1 MSAKISRFAVFSII
15 TSILV
20 LLIIWKYV
28 DIMLISPSTVSRVN
42 GPVQIVERGP
52 ILDRNGRILAIQT
65 QMDSVTAWMPNIGEK
80 EITATIIADALNMDS
95 DLILDKFD
103 SYTGFIYIKRKIS
116 PTESANI
123 RTLIDEDK
131 IPGISLEPE
140 YGRNYPEQNLTSHL
154 TGFAGIDNT
163 GLDGIELTYNEI
175 LSPKSDS
182 NDEIIYGNQIFLTI
196 DLNIQYFSRKL
207 AEKTYAE
214 YDADSVMILVMDAKN
229 GDFLSWVSMPDY
241 NPNLFGLASSK
252 EKNNLPVTY
261 AYEPGSVFKIFSLA
275 AEMEIGGI
283 SPNSRFYCDGFYEH
297 IFSDDETVKINCL
310 GVHGDISVQDIIKY
324 SCNSGAAY
332 ASDTVSKTD
341 FYNKLNSFGFNS
353 RTGLAFTG
361 ETVGILHRPEQW
373 SGRSK
378 PTIAIGQEISVSA
391 VQMITAAT
399 VLTNQGTLLEPH
411 IIDKIVSPEG
421 KLIRDFKRE
430 PIRHVIKPEIA
441 KAMLLMMETATEPGG
456 TARRT
461 AIDGL
466 RISAKT
472 GTAQK
477 INPDSGRYSAS
488 SFVASTLA
496 IFPTDD
502 PEIIVY
508 IVVDTP
514 KGDEF
519 YGGRIVTPIIK
530 ELTEELVRYLDIQME
545 SETVIEHSGTI
556 KLTASDKLQIGEVLP
571 DLTGLSKREILPLIA
586 LPGISVTIDG
596 EGWVVKQNPEP
607 GTPITEGMTLKLEL
621 K

>member
-1 MSAKISRFAVFSII
+1 MSAKISRFAVFSIV

-20 LLIIWKYV
+20 LLIILKYV
-28 DIMLISPSTVSRVN
+28 DIMLISPSIVSRVN
-42 GPVQIVERGP
+42 SPVQIVERGP

-65 QMDSVTAWMPNIGEK
+65 QMDSVTAWMPNVTEK
-80 EITATIIADALNMDS
+80 ETTAAFIADALNMDS
-95 DLILDKFD
+95 DLILRKFD
-103 SYTGFIYIKRKIS
+103 NYSGFIYIKRKIT
-116 PTESANI
+116 PTESLSI
-123 RTLIDEDK
+123 RTLIAEDK
-131 IPGISLEPE
+131 ISGISLEPE

-154 TGFAGIDNT
+154 TGFTGIDNT
-163 GLDGIELTYNEI
+163 GLDGIELTYDEI

-182 NDEIIYGNQIFLTI
+182 DDEIVYGNQVFLTI

-207 AEKTYAE
+207 AERTYTE
-214 YDADSVMILVMDAKN
+214 FDADSVMILVMDAKN
-229 GDFLSWVSMPDY
+229 GDLLSWVSMPDY
-241 NPNLFGLASSK
+241 NPNTFRLASSI
-252 EKNNLPVTY
+252 EKNNLPATY

-283 SPNSRFYCDGFYEH
+283 SPNSHFYCDGYYEH
-297 IFSDDETVKINCL
+297 QFSDVETVRINCL
-310 GVHGDISVQDIIKY
+310 GVHGDVSVQDIIKY

-341 FYNKLNSFGFNS
+341 FYNKLVSFGFNG

-361 ETVGILHRPEQW
+361 ETVGILHRPEYW

-378 PTIAIGQEISVSA
+378 ATIAIGQEISVSA
-391 VQMITAAT
+391 IQMVAAAT

-421 KLIRDFKRE
+421 NLIRDFKRK
-430 PIRHVIKPEIA
+430 PIRHVTKPEIA

-456 TARRT
+456 TARRA
-461 AIDGL
+461 AIEGL

-477 INPDSGRYSAS
+477 IDPDNKRYSGS

-496 IFPTDD
+496 IFPTDN
-502 PEIIVY
+502 PKLIIY

-519 YGGRIVTPIIK
+519 FGGRIVTPIIK
-530 ELTEELVRYLDIQME
+530 ELIEELVRYMDIRIE
-545 SETVIEHSGTI
+545 SETVIKHSGII
-556 KLTASDKLQIGEVLP
+556 KLAPSDKLQIGENLP
-571 DLTGLSKREILPLIA
+571 DLEGLSKREILPLIA
-586 LPGISVTIDG
+586 LQGISVTIDG
-596 EGWVVKQNPEP
+596 EGWVVKQDPAP
-607 GTPITEGMTLKLEL
+607 GTPITTGMTITLEL
-621 K
+621 E